1 VPTTVSDEVPAW
13 IEAHIF
19 LASVT
24 PTKALTAAIKQ
35 LKSTT
40 LLMVFSWEVP
50 TRSTGVKG
58 VLGLVAKNNPLNIIP
73 LGSLGNSALVSI
85 FSLSRK

>member
-1 VPTTVSDEVPAW
+1 
-13 IEAHIF
+13 
-19 LASVT
+19 
-24 PTKALTAAIKQ
+24 
-35 LKSTT
+35 
-40 LLMVFSWEVP
+40 MVFSWEVP

-58 VLGLVAKNNPLNIIP
+58 VLGLVAKNNPVSIIP